1 MQTKGKVTCLPKKK
15 KGKVTYPISLC
26 MLDGMSINIIC
37 PIMNIELAS
46 ITNFNVIKCKINLWL
61 RMLEG
66 FPSIQK
72 SWDQLSRL
80 FCTL

>member
-1 MQTKGKVTCLPKKK
+1 MQTKGKVTCLPKKKK

-46 ITNFNVIKCKINLWL
+46 ITN
-61 RMLEG
+61 
-66 FPSIQK
+66 
-72 SWDQLSRL
+72 
-80 FCTL
+80 